1 VSKENEVKVSKSI
14 KYLII
19 ISIFLVTIVL
29 NQFVPDAANRP
40 DQPKLIFNMFLGMF
54 ILALLSVFI
63 YGHLLGRL
71 KKNGVRTIMD
81 LSVVF
86 GIFFFLWLVLIG
98 KMGYTDHLRF
108 PSPNSVFTVYQTD
121 FSLLV
126 VRSTSSTIIRLMQG
140 YAPAIALAIPIG
152 LFVGRH
158 VNVHDRVAYPIAKMI
173 APIPPVIFVPYA
185 IELLPSID
193 MAVIFVIFIGAFWP
207 IYVNTVYGVRNFDYR
222 YIEAAKTLGASEK
235 KLYTKILF
243 PGAFPSISA
252 GLFIGLVLAFIVL
265 AVAEGI
271 GGSYGF
277 PGLGWYVLYFADL
290 FDYEKIVAAILL
302 IGLVVVV
309 WTAIFDRVQNRILR
323 WQVKGDE

>member
-1 VSKENEVKVSKSI
+1 MKVSKSI

>member
-1 VSKENEVKVSKSI
+1 MSKENEVKVSKSI

-193 MAVIFVIFIGAFWP
+193 MAGIFVIFIGAFWP

>member
-1 VSKENEVKVSKSI
+1 MSKENEVKVSKSI

>member
-1 VSKENEVKVSKSI
+1 VKVSKSI

>member
-1 VSKENEVKVSKSI
+1 LKINKSI
-14 KYLII
+14 SYLIVISLFLLTI
-19 ISIFLVTIVL
+19 IL

-40 DQPKLIFNMFLGMF
+40 NQPKLIFNMFLGIF
-54 ILALLSVFI
+54 FLTLLSVFI
-63 YGHLLGRL
+63 YGHLLGKL
-71 KKNGVRTIMD
+71 KKNGVRTVMD
-81 LSVVF
+81 LSVIF
-86 GIFFFLWLVLIG
+86 GVFFFLWLILIG
-98 KMGYTDHLRF
+98 KFGYTDHLRF
-108 PSPNSVFTVYQTD
+108 PSPNTVFAVYQTD

-140 YAPAIALAIPIG
+140 YAPAIALAVPIG

-185 IELLPSID
+185 IELLPTID

-252 GLFIGLVLAFIVL
+252 GLFIGLVLSFIVL

-309 WTAIFDRVQNRILR
+309 WTAIFDRIQGRILR